1 MSSII
6 TSNID
11 ETYPVA
17 GQDNNSQGFR
27 DNFNNIKVA
36 IGQAKSEITALENN
50 TAKTNATNN
59 FNGNILYNARTYQ
72 FWGTYKNI
80 GASGSQPV
88 SVDLED
94 GDFQR
99 VQFTNLTTNSLT
111 FRNWPVSGNYAK
123 VRVAVTADA
132 TAAGGAGC
140 TITISTEGGGL
151 VKKSMAAAGPF
162 TISTGLETKIIE
174 AYSVDGGATVYVDL
188 VAEFAA

>member
-1 MSSII
+1 MSSIT

-36 IGQAKSEITALENN
+36 LGQAKSEITALETN
-50 TAKTNATNN
+50 TAKLNATNN

-80 GASGSQPV
+80 GNSGSQPV
-88 SVDLED
+88 SVDVED
-94 GDFQR
+94 GEYQR

-111 FRNWPVSGNYAK
+111 FRNWPQADNYAK
-123 VRVAVTADA
+123 IRVAITADA
-132 TAAGGAGC
+132 TAAGVSGC

-151 VKKSMAAAGPF
+151 VKKSIAMGGTF
-162 TISTGLETKIIE
+162 TISTGLETKVIE
-174 AYSVDGGATVYVDL
+174 AWSVDGGATVFVNQI
-188 VAEFAA
+188 AEFTA